1 MGRPR
6 PYSLAF
12 ELHLPE
18 LTVLAAIAVGASL
31 GCSGQIGDPS
41 RDRPGDPDAPVT
53 CDQRVAALPGPLL
66 RLSKDEHARGLEQ
79 LFGEAAVAAID
90 AALAG
95 IPEDRAEEGVSPF
108 ARTDQRLSGEH
119 VRGWYR
125 AADALATSVA
135 NQTDLRTAVVG
146 DCAASAVDDA
156 CLRSFAE
163 RLMHRAQRRPIAESE
178 VDEVLAGAA
187 DFSGFDR
194 VHAVVFLTLM
204 SPDFLYRFE
213 NRGERENDRM
223 ALSDHELASRL
234 AFHFWG
240 EPPDETLL
248 SAADSGE
255 LGSDE
260 GYLAQVDRLLA
271 DPRAAREQV
280 RFFEEWLHL
289 QRGEVT
295 SSPRLDVLAD
305 GMDVSGLAAEMQQ
318 EVRDL
323 VTFHLER
330 GDGWADV
337 LRSPYSLARTERLAA
352 IYGVPAWD
360 GTGEPPLLPEGER
373 SGLLTRA
380 GMLYTSDGST
390 NPFRRGAYVRREIL
404 CDTVLSPPNNLPPDA
419 LTPPPVEPGTTTR
432 EAFAAKVVDEPCA
445 SCHASFS
452 PLGYA
457 LEAYDGLGRFR
468 ADEWLVTVEGEDQG
482 TAPVD
487 TRTIPEIESG
497 DRTESPD
504 PVDLSERIAS
514 SAKANGCFAEHYVSY
529 AFRRPTTGQDVC
541 VAADLASRI
550 DEGLSLEAAFRAIAL
565 EPTFRNRLLED

>member
-6 PYSLAF
+6 PYSNLS
-12 ELHLPE
+12 ELHLSALLLLP
-18 LTVLAAIAVGASL
+18 AIALATP
-31 GCSGQIGDPS
+31 GCSGQIGDPV
-41 RDRPGDPDAPVT
+41 RDRPADPDAPVT
-53 CDQRVAALPGPLL
+53 CDQQVDALPGPLL
-66 RLSKDEHARGLEQ
+66 RLAKDEHARALEQ
-79 LFGEAAVAAID
+79 LFGEAAVEAID
-90 AALAG
+90 SALAG
-95 IPEDRAEEGVSPF
+95 IPSDRAEEGVSPF

-125 AADALATSVA
+125 AADAMASAVA
-135 NQTDLRTAVVG
+135 NQRELRTAVVG
-146 DCAASAVDDA
+146 ECASAAVDDA
-156 CLRSFAE
+156 CLRAFTE
-163 RLMHRAQRRPIAESE
+163 DLLHRAQRRPIATAE
-178 VDEVLAGAA
+178 VDEALSAAA
-187 DFSGFDR
+187 DFTGFDR

-213 NRGERENDRM
+213 NRGERENDR
-223 ALSDHELASRL
+223 LVLTDHELASRL

-240 EPPDETLL
+240 EPPDQALL
-248 SAADSGE
+248 AAADSGE
-255 LGSDE
+255 LGTDE
-260 GYLAQVDRLLA
+260 GYLAEVDRLLA

-289 QRGEVT
+289 QRGEVM

-305 GMDVSGLAAEMQQ
+305 GMDVGGLAAEMQQ

-323 VTFHLER
+323 VAFHLQR

-337 LRSPYSLARTERLAA
+337 LRSPYSFARTERLAA
-352 IYGVPAWD
+352 IYGVPVWD
-360 GTGEPPLLPEGER
+360 GASDPPLLPEGER

-390 NPFRRGAYVRREIL
+390 NPFRRGAYIRREIL
-404 CDTVLSPPNNLPPDA
+404 CDTVLSPPTNLPPDA
-419 LTPPPVEPGTTTR
+419 LVPPPVEPGTTTR

-482 TAPVD
+482 TASVD

-497 DRTESPD
+497 DRTESAG

-529 AFRRPTTGQDVC
+529 AFRRPITGQDIC

-550 DEGLSLEAAFRAIAL
+550 DEGLGLDEAFRAIAL
-565 EPTFRNRLLED
+565 EPTFRHRLLED